1 MTLLDINSSYK
12 NSADVQ
18 TAFDKIQAYM
28 DKPGRTLIGL
38 TGGPGSGKSTL
49 ADYLLDHFTKQQNSQ
64 VVCLSM
70 DGFHLSKA
78 QLQALPNSEEAFAR
92 RGAPWTFDSTSFV
105 KRVKK
110 IKQGYQQ
117 DDTLWP
123 NFDHALGDPIEDDL
137 SIKKETRVILVEGLY
152 LLHQQDGWQESKD
165 LFDEHWFLDIPVEIA
180 IERLAKR
187 HMKAWGFSHEQA
199 MDRINQSDGLNA
211 ELVATY
217 KNQADSV
224 IKSLKLI

>member
-70 DGFHLSKA
+70 DGFHLYKA

-92 RGAPWTFDSTSFV
+92 RGAPWTFDSTAFV
-105 KRVKK
+105 EQVKK
-110 IKQGYQQ
+110 IQQGYQQ
-117 DDTLWP
+117 DDILWP
-123 NFDHALGDPIEDDL
+123 SFDHALGDPIEDDL

-217 KNQADSV
+217 KNQADWLLRV
-224 IKSLKLI
+224 

>member
-1 MTLLDINSSYK
+1 MILLDINSSYK

-123 NFDHALGDPIEDDL
+123 SFDHALGDPIEDDL

-165 LFDEHWFLDIPVEIA
+165 LFDEHWFLDIPIEIA

-217 KNQADSV
+217 KNQADWLLRV
-224 IKSLKLI
+224 